1 MSGNSVK
8 VVILGDSSVGKTS
21 LIQRYI
27 SGRTDIQNS
36 TLGAVFVKLEHHFK
50 NKEEMSNGFYN
61 VPIAV
66 NEPVKGYSP
75 GSPERTELLA
85 EYKRMYNT
93 TVDIPM
99 YIGDKKV
106 FTNDKRNLSPPHEH
120 AHVIGT
126 SNYGGEKEV
135 RDAIDASMAAR
146 EKWANMSWENR
157 ASIFLKAADLLAGP
171 FRAKLNAATMLAQS
185 KNVMQA
191 EIDAACELIDFWKFN
206 AHYAREFHDQLQP
219 LVSPEGTLNTTE
231 IRPLEGFILAITPFN
246 FTSIAANLPSA
257 PALVGCTAIWKPSR
271 NSYYSNYLLMQLMM
285 EAGLPDGV
293 INFLPG
299 SGSEITETALAN
311 PDFAGIHFTGSTS
324 VFQGIWQRIAK
335 ALPSLKGYPRIVGE
349 TGGKDFVVA
358 HPDCDQKGLTVAL
371 LRGAFEYQGQ
381 KCSAASRAYIPTSVW
396 NGIEEKIILETN
408 KIKMGDCNDFTNF
421 MTSVIDERAFN
432 KITGYIERAKN
443 DSKCN
448 IIVGGGSDNSK
459 GWFIEPTIIVT
470 TNPKSETMVE
480 EIFGPV
486 LTVYVYQD
494 DYFEDILDMC
504 DKASPYALTGS
515 IFSSN
520 EENIQK
526 AYNKLRFTAGNFYIN
541 DKPTGAVVAQQPFGG
556 ARASG
561 TNDKAGG
568 PLNLLRWISP
578 RSVKR
583 NNLKIHDWTYPFMD
597 ES

>member
-1 MSGNSVK
+1 MSSHP
-8 VVILGDSSVGKTS
+8 T
-21 LIQRYI
+21 
-27 SGRTDIQNS
+27 
-36 TLGAVFVKLEHHFK
+36 
-50 NKEEMSNGFYN
+50 
-61 VPIAV
+61 
-66 NEPVKGYSP
+66 NEPVLNYEP
-75 GSPERTELLA
+75 GSKHKSDLKNEIDKQLKEIIEIPCIVNGREVYTNNTVVQVVPHDHKHILANVHLAGKKEIKKACESAVNAQTDWIALGMEKRAQIFEKCAELLA
-85 EYKRMYNT
+85 NEWRMK
-93 TVDIPM
+93 I
-99 YIGDKKV
+99 
-106 FTNDKRNLSPPHEH
+106 
-120 AHVIGT
+120 
-126 SNYGGEKEV
+126 
-135 RDAIDASMAAR
+135 
-146 EKWANMSWENR
+146 
-157 ASIFLKAADLLAGP
+157 
-171 FRAKLNAATMLAQS
+171 NAATMLNQS
-185 KNVMQA
+185 KTAFQA
-191 EIDAACELIDFWKFN
+191 EVDAACELIDFWRFN

-285 EAGLPDGV
+285 EAGLPNGV

-299 SGSEITETALAN
+299 SGAEITETALAN
-311 PDFAGIHFTGSTS
+311 PDFAGIHFTGSTN
-324 VFQGIWQRIAK
+324 VFQGIWQRVAQ

-358 HPDCDQKGLTVAL
+358 HPDCDQRGLTVAL

-381 KCSAASRAYIPTSVW
+381 KCSAASRAYIPNSVW
-396 NGIEEKIILETN
+396 DGIEKDLISEIK
-408 KIKMGDCNDFTNF
+408 KIKIGDCRDFTNF
-421 MTSVIDERAFN
+421 MTAVIDERAFT
-432 KITGYIERAKN
+432 KITEYIERAKN
-443 DSKCN
+443 DSECS

-459 GWFIEPTIIVT
+459 GWFIEPTIIVSK
-470 TNPKSETMVE
+470 NPNSETMVE

-486 LTVYVYQD
+486 LTVYTYQD
-494 DYFEDILDMC
+494 EDFDKILDIC

-526 AYNKLRFTAGNFYIN
+526 AYDKLRFTAGNFYIN

-583 NNLKIHDWTYPFMD
+583 NNLRIHDWEYPFMD

>member
-1 MSGNSVK
+1 MSSQPINEPILNYEAGSKHKSDLKKEIDKQLNEVLEIPCIVNGKEIYTNNTVTQVVPHNHRHILANVHLAGKKEIEDACESAVK
-8 VVILGDSSVGKTS
+8 A
-21 LIQRYI
+21 Q
-27 SGRTDIQNS
+27 TDWI
-36 TLGAVFVKLEHHFK
+36 TLGME
-50 NKEEMSNGFYN
+50 
-61 VPIAV
+61 
-66 NEPVKGYSP
+66 
-75 GSPERTELLA
+75 
-85 EYKRMYNT
+85 KRAQ
-93 TVDIPM
+93 I
-99 YIGDKKV
+99 
-106 FTNDKRNLSPPHEH
+106 F
-120 AHVIGT
+120 
-126 SNYGGEKEV
+126 EKC
-135 RDAIDASMAAR
+135 
-146 EKWANMSWENR
+146 
-157 ASIFLKAADLLAGP
+157 ADLLANEW
-171 FRAKLNAATMLAQS
+171 RMKINAATMLNQS
-185 KNVMQA
+185 KTAFQA
-191 EIDAACELIDFWKFN
+191 EVDAACELIDFWRFN
-206 AHYAREFHDQLQP
+206 AHYARDFHDQLQP

-285 EAGLPDGV
+285 EAGLPNGV

-299 SGSEITETALAN
+299 SGAEITETALAN
-311 PDFAGIHFTGSTS
+311 PDFAGIHFTGSTN
-324 VFQGIWQRIAK
+324 VFQGIWQRVAQ
-335 ALPSLKGYPRIVGE
+335 ALPSLNGYPRIVGE

-358 HPDCDQKGLTVAL
+358 HPDCDQRGLTVAL

-381 KCSAASRAYIPTSVW
+381 KCSAASRAYIPNSVW
-396 NGIEEKIILETN
+396 NGIEENLISEIN
-408 KIKMGDCNDFTNF
+408 KIKIGDCNDFTNF
-421 MTSVIDERAFN
+421 MTAVIDDKAFT

-443 DSKCN
+443 DPECS
-448 IIVGGGSDNSK
+448 IVVGGGSDNSK
-459 GWFIEPTIIVT
+459 GWFIEPTIILT
-470 TNPKSETMVE
+470 KNPDSETMVE

-486 LTVYVYQD
+486 LTVYIYQD
-494 DYFEDILDMC
+494 EDFDNILDIC

-526 AYNKLRFTAGNFYIN
+526 AYDRLRFTAGNFYIN

-583 NNLKIHDWTYPFMD
+583 NNLKIHDWEYPFMD
-597 ES
+597 EN